1 MDFSQGKWLPA
12 SILLQRI
19 AVGSGLR
26 RALLGYELAL
36 FDPSPVG
43 AETRFRVSLK
53 GREFSSRRA
62 PAGCS
67 RGLNMDSQD
76 SQLTLGLL
84 PERRTPWEKF
94 VFGYGVQSLVVS
106 FFLLTAL
113 LYPEVLVLPVH
124 DYHFISLVNTPPPV
138 PQKPAPVKTFPVP
151 KVAQL
156 VIPRPEALRVPADLT
171 PRKKPDVPDVQAPKV
186 NLAASKQVIL
196 PDAGPVIPKQLV
208 KTNVFSTGSSAT
220 PTIAAAPQK
229 VQTGGFGDPNG
240 VPASENHGRPI
251 TIAQAGGFDMP
262 RGPGYGNGTGGA
274 KGARGVVASAGFGSG
289 VATGDGSGRVSA
301 SRGTVRQGG
310 FGDADVVAAPQPKAK
325 ADEPIVKT
333 VPAEITYKPR
343 PVYTEEGRQLKIE
356 GEVLLQVVFTATGQ
370 IRIGRVVQGL
380 GHGLDESAIRA
391 AEKIQFKPALKNG
404 QPADF
409 EAVLHIVFQLVS

>member
-1 MDFSQGKWLPA
+1 
-12 SILLQRI
+12 
-19 AVGSGLR
+19 
-26 RALLGYELAL
+26 
-36 FDPSPVG
+36 
-43 AETRFRVSLK
+43 
-53 GREFSSRRA
+53 
-62 PAGCS
+62 
-67 RGLNMDSQD
+67 MDSQV
-76 SQLTLGLL
+76 SELTLGLL

-94 VFGYGVQSLVVS
+94 VFSYGIQSLVLA
-106 FFLLTAL
+106 FFVLTAL

-138 PQKPAPVKTFPVP
+138 PQTPAPVKNFPVP
-151 KVAQL
+151 KTAQL
-156 VIPRPEALRVPADLT
+156 VTPRPEALRVPAELMA
-171 PRKKPDVPDVQAPKV
+171 PKKPQVSEVQAPKV
-186 NLAASKQVIL
+186 TLAATKVAL
-196 PDAGPVIPKQLV
+196 PDTGPVIPKQLV

-220 PTIAAAPQK
+220 PTMAAAPQK

-240 VPASENHGRPI
+240 VPAAENHGRPI
-251 TIAQAGGFDMP
+251 TIAQAGGFDLP

-274 KGARGVVASAGFGSG
+274 KGARGVVASTGFGNG

-310 FGDADVVAAPQPKAK
+310 FGDADVVAASALPKTQTS
-325 ADEPIVKT
+325 EPVVRT

-370 IRIGRVVQGL
+370 IRIERVVQGL

-391 AEKIQFKPALKNG
+391 AERIQFKPALKDG

-409 EAVLHIVFQLVS
+409 EAVLHIVFQLAS